1 MGKRFASLISI
12 YFIAALYF
20 LYIAPSGIPQQDI
33 YGYYTVYVSFLV
45 MGFLYIWLFSSKS
58 LDVFETFN
66 MYSLMHIALYTIT
79 PMLFI
84 ASGDYDCQGTY
95 VMGGCIKGSVLA
107 VAGYLIFCLGY
118 FSTVRTQNYQDLDEI
133 EVDPSEALIILRWA
147 VLGWCVAFGL
157 GLYFMLRD
165 GYSLKYVLSLGS
177 DGVRNDPTQGQAA
190 LFLNDLSYC
199 SVGFWIY
206 ICCLS
211 KNKFLMCITGFLS
224 FALFYIRG
232 FRFIVIIMII
242 AIVASY
248 YILKRKKVSIKMA
261 LISVVLF
268 VLVIGVMGFAR
279 GSVRQGIDTEWS
291 SFNIFDEAEYA
302 LMSNLNIYQIY
313 YGLMSMPESHNFLMF
328 SDMLDSLS
336 VWIPRAIWPGKPL
349 AIDAGYIK
357 AIADSVSPY
366 AIYHCAMAT
375 PDLGRYYME
384 FGAFGIVIYSMFW
397 GRVCGKS
404 RKLYQYNSKNIH
416 SVILYCLF
424 MPMLFQMIIRGSNF
438 VSFFK
443 QFIFVLLPPIIMP
456 VLTRVSVSSR
466 SLLNRSRKDDNG

>member
-1 MGKRFASLISI
+1 MRKRFATLIAI
-12 YFIAALYF
+12 YLVVAMYF
-20 LYIAPSGIPQQDI
+20 FYIAPMGIPKQDI
-33 YGYYTVYVSFLV
+33 YGYFSAYSAFLV
-45 MGFLYIWLFSSKS
+45 MGFMYIFFFCAKNI
-58 LDVFETFN
+58 DIFETFN

-84 ASGDYDCQGTY
+84 SSGDYDCHGTY
-95 VMGGCIKGSVLA
+95 VMDGCIKGSVLA
-107 VAGYLIFCLGY
+107 VFGYLIFCLGY
-118 FSTVRTQNYQDLDEI
+118 FSTVPSKHYEDLEGIQIDQEEKNKI
-133 EVDPSEALIILRWA
+133 VKWA
-147 VLGWCVAFGL
+147 VLGWAVAFSL

-165 GYSLKYVLSLGS
+165 GYSLSYVLSLGS
-177 DGVRNDPTQGQAA
+177 EGVRNDPTQGQAA
-190 LFLNDLSYC
+190 LFLNDISYC

-206 ICCLS
+206 ICCIS
-211 KNKFLMCITGFLS
+211 RNKLLIAITGFLS

-242 AIVASY
+242 AIIAAKH
-248 YILKRKKVSIKMA
+248 IINRKK
-261 LISVVLF
+261 ISGKTLLTVLVLF
-268 VLVIGVMGFAR
+268 ILVIGVMGFAR
-279 GSVRQGIDTEWS
+279 GTVRQGLDTEWNN
-291 SFNIFDEAEYA
+291 FNIIDEAVYS
-302 LMSNLNIYQIY
+302 LMSNFNIYQIY

-328 SDMLDSLS
+328 SDMLDSLC

-384 FGAFGIVIYSMFW
+384 FGVLGIMVYSMFW
-397 GRVCGKS
+397 GRICGKS
-404 RKLYQYNSKNIH
+404 RKLYQYNDHNIH
-416 SVILYCLF
+416 LIVLYCLF

-456 VLTRVSVSSR
+456 
-466 SLLNRSRKDDNG
+466 LLCRITFDRKRL